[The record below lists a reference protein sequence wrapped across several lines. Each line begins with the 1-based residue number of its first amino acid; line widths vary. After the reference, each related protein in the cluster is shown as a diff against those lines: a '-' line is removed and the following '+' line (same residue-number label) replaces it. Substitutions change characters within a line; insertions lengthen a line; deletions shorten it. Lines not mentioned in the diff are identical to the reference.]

1 MKQHLTTLTAH
12 CIIGLCGVTYAISL
26 EKKNEAVPWGLAN
39 STNPRLGPDAI
50 HQPMGNRQPK
60 CWRELQISSPHFH
73 FTEHPKW
80 NGLPQL
86 IHTGLCQSRDK
97 EPKSSDSLST
107 QYSSNSSFSMFIGRE
122 SLNSAILRVFFSQFM
137 FLAEST
143 LNMWYN
149 S

>member
-1 MKQHLTTLTAH
+1 MLSPWKKRTKQFLGALQTAQTPGWVLMQYTSPWETDSLNAEGNFKYQAHIFTLQSTQSETA
-12 CIIGLCGVTYAISL
+12 CLSL
-26 EKKNEAVPWGLAN
+26 YTQACV
-39 STNPRLGPDAI
+39 
-50 HQPMGNRQPK
+50 
-60 CWRELQISSPHFH
+60 
-73 FTEHPKW
+73 
-80 NGLPQL
+80 
-86 IHTGLCQSRDK
+86 RDK

-149 S
+149 SQQTKII